1 MARYV
6 ITDSTVYLPADILES
21 YHIVTVPLNVHL
33 DGEIYKEGLDIT
45 NDDFYR
51 LLRSSTS
58 FPTTSQPSAGEFLD
72 VFSRL
77 QPDDEAIVIL
87 ISSDLSGTVQ
97 SAEVAHR
104 MLSFELQEQINVVDS
119 RFTSMGLGFQV
130 IKAAEMFNVGASRS
144 DILQALTLMQ
154 SNQAIFFIVNDL
166 QYLVRGG
173 RLGKTSGL
181 VGNLLKVRPILHVH
195 QGRIEL
201 FEKVRTTEKAVGLMM
216 LEVERKLSGL
226 ERLGVI
232 HVQSPLEAE
241 KLKTRLENEF
251 GLPTTISEA
260 GPVVG
265 SHAGPGALGIAY
277 C

>member
-6 ITDSTVYLPADILES
+6 ITDSTAYLPADILER
-21 YHIVTVPLNVHL
+21 YNIVTVPLNVHL

-45 NDDFYR
+45 NNDFYR
-51 LLRSSTS
+51 LLRSSSS

-72 VFSRL
+72 VFSQL

-104 MLSFELQEQINVVDS
+104 MLSFELQEQISVVDS

-130 IKAAEMFNVGASRS
+130 IKAAEMFNAGSSRS
-144 DILQALTLMQ
+144 DILQALALMQ
-154 SNQAIFFIVNDL
+154 TKQAIFFIVNDL

-173 RLGKTSGL
+173 RLSKTSGL
-181 VGNLLKVRPILHVH
+181 VGNLLQIRPILHVH
-195 QGRIEL
+195 NGRIEL
-201 FEKVRTTEKAVGLMM
+201 FEKVRTTEKALGTMM
-216 LEVERKLSGL
+216 LEVERKLPGL

-232 HVQSPLEAE
+232 HVQSPVEAE